1 MASGFSLLLRD
12 IALLAKSAAVGIDD
26 VALGAGKASVKTVGV
41 IVDDTAVAPQ
51 YVQGISPKRELT
63 VVIKIALGSF
73 RNKFLFIIPLAM
85 ILSWLAPQV
94 LPFLLVVGG
103 SYLVFEGAEKVLEW
117 LKLVKEHVED
127 GHLTAGTNLEKS
139 MISSAVRTD
148 LILSTEIMLIAL
160 SSVDEDNWIKKLL
173 MLLLIGFV
181 MTIAVYGA
189 VALLVKLD
197 DIGLALVRGTERRS
211 FRLFGLSIVKTMPGV
226 FTFLT
231 VVGTLAM
238 LWVGGH
244 LVWKSLGDIGVG
256 IFSDSLHH
264 VEEFFHHFHPVLGWL
279 GDTAASTLFGAVLGV
294 VLFYIIHPLTGI
306 FEKKTKASH

>member
-1 MASGFSLLLRD
+1 MASGFAALLKNV
-12 IALLAKSAAVGIDD
+12 AVLAKSAAVGIDD
-26 VALGAGKASVKTVGV
+26 VALGAGSASVKTLPVL
-41 IVDDTAVAPQ
+41 IDDAAVSPQ
-51 YVQGISPKRELT
+51 YVQGISPKRELS

-103 SYLVFEGAEKVLEW
+103 SYLIFEGAEKVLAW
-117 LKLVKEHVED
+117 MKLVKEHSED
-127 GHLTAGTNLEKS
+127 YTLEAGANLEKS

-197 DIGLALVRGTERRS
+197 DIGLALVRGTERRGL
-211 FRLFGLSIVKTMPGV
+211 RLFGLSIVKTMPGV

-244 LVWKSLGDIGVG
+244 LVWKSLGDIGIGV
-256 IFSDSLHH
+256 FADSLHH
-264 VEEFFHHFHPVLGWL
+264 VEEFFHHFHPVLGWI

-294 VLFYIIHPLTGI
+294 ILFYIIHPLSGL
-306 FEKKTKASH
+306 FKKKAPASH

>member
-41 IVDDTAVAPQ
+41 IVDDAAVSPQ
-51 YVQGISPKRELT
+51 YVQGISPKRELG

-103 SYLVFEGAEKVLEW
+103 SYLVFEGGEKLLEW
-117 LKLVKEHVED
+117 MKLVKEHEEE
-127 GHLTAGTNLEKS
+127 HLAVGTNLEKT
-139 MISSAVRTD
+139 MVSSAVRTD

-160 SSVDEDNWIKKLL
+160 ASVDEDNWIKKLL

-197 DIGLALVRGTERRS
+197 DIGLALVRRTQSRS
-211 FRLFGLSIVKTMPGV
+211 LRLFGLSIVKTMPGV

-256 IFSDSLHH
+256 IFADSLHH

-279 GDTAASTLFGAVLGV
+279 GDTATSTLFGAVLGV
-294 VLFYIIHPLTGI
+294 ILFYIIHPLTGL
-306 FEKKTKASH
+306 FKKKAKASH